1 MGRLAGFSYREV
13 TRKLGKLGFEFY
25 LAAKG
30 DHEIW
35 FNAAT
40 NQKTTIPHHGEI
52 KEGTLRSI
60 LKQTQ
65 IDVDIFLDV

>member
-1 MGRLAGFSYREV
+1 MSTSFTPELKKLLSEANCYFGRQG
-13 TRKLGKLGFEFY
+13 
-25 LAAKG
+25 KG

-60 LKQTQ
+60 LKQAQ